1 MAEPAKKKPRPLP
14 TPSSFTKPFWE
25 ATKQGTLLVQR
36 CAKCRTWQ
44 YYPRPVC
51 MRCMSRE
58 LEWREAS
65 GKGTI
70 YSFTITRMP
79 PEGFEDWKPY
89 AIASV
94 ELPEGTRVMAHI
106 LNCPLEELRIG
117 MKVRAAFE
125 KLTDDVTLLQ
135 FEPDRD

>member
-1 MAEPAKKKPRPLP
+1 MAEPAKKKPRPVP

-25 ATKQGTLLVQR
+25 ATKRGKLLLQHCPR
-36 CAKCRTWQ
+36 CRTWQ

-51 MRCMSRE
+51 MKCMSRE

-70 YSFTITRMP
+70 YSFTITRLP
-79 PEGFEDWKPY
+79 PEGFEDQAPY
-89 AIASV
+89 AIAAV

-106 LNCPLEELRIG
+106 LNCPAEELRIG

-125 KLTDDVTLLQ
+125 KLSDEVTLLQ
-135 FEPDRD
+135 FEPDR